1 MTEME
6 ETLPSSFITE
16 KVNFY
21 NFVTQN
27 TFSDLILERG
37 K

>member
-1 MTEME
+1 MIELE
-6 ETLPSSFITE
+6 ETPPSRFVTE

-21 NFVTQN
+21 NFVMQN